1 MIKRIIP
8 ILMFAG
14 TLAFTGAAIA
24 QPVAQSSVMK
34 GDVIA
39 TFHGD
44 QNTLIS
50 AIGKIEQSS
59 GGKVLEIRYSPRQG
73 APGYHAVVA
82 KGGQVSFVHLDASSQ
97 KITPVDANSSEPWM
111 DNWRS
116 RSDVKLAGKA
126 QVPLV
131 EAIRTAQQFKSGPAV
146 AAGIARSASNPES
159 DVHAYNVLVAV
170 DGRASRVAV
179 DDSTGQVIADPSA
192 LSGF

>member
-8 ILMFAG
+8 ILMCAG
-14 TLAFTGAAIA
+14 TIAFTSAAIA
-24 QPVAQSSVMK
+24 QSVAQPSVMK
-34 GDVIA
+34 SEVIA
-39 TFHGD
+39 TFRGD
-44 QNTLIS
+44 QNTLIN
-50 AIGKIEQSS
+50 AIGKVQQST
-59 GGKVLEIRYSPRQG
+59 GGKVMEIRYSPVQG
-73 APGYHAVVA
+73 AAGYHAVVV
-82 KGGQVSFVHLDASSQ
+82 KGGQVTFVHLDTSSQ
-97 KITPVDANSSEPWM
+97 KITPVDANSGEPWM
-111 DNWRS
+111 DNWRA

-146 AAGIARSASNPES
+146 AAGIARSASNPDS

-179 DDSTGQVIADPSA
+179 DDSSGQVIADPSA